1 MSRRGGGCRRDR
13 RGKEAAS
20 MSIAKITEL
29 TSTSERSF
37 EEAIQEG
44 IERASATL
52 RGITGAW
59 ISDQEVVVEDGVIT
73 LYKVRM
79 RVTFVLD

>member
-1 MSRRGGGCRRDR
+1 
-13 RGKEAAS
+13 
-20 MSIAKITEL
+20 MSIARITEI

-37 EEAIQEG
+37 DEAVQDG
-44 IERASATL
+44 IERASTTV

-59 ISDQEVVVEDGVIT
+59 ISDQEVVVEDGAIT

-79 RVTFVLD
+79 RVTFVLDT

>member
-1 MSRRGGGCRRDR
+1 MSVAR
-13 RGKEAAS
+13 
-20 MSIAKITEL
+20 ITEI

-37 EEAIQEG
+37 DEAVQDG
-44 IERASATL
+44 IERASTTV

-79 RVTFVLD
+79 RVTFVLDT

>member
-1 MSRRGGGCRRDR
+1 MSV
-13 RGKEAAS
+13 
-20 MSIAKITEL
+20 AKITEI

-37 EEAIQEG
+37 EEAIHDG
-44 IERASATL
+44 IERASATI

-73 LYKVRM
+73 MYKVRM
-79 RVTFVLD
+79 KLTFVVD

>member
-1 MSRRGGGCRRDR
+1 MSVAR
-13 RGKEAAS
+13 
-20 MSIAKITEL
+20 ITEI

-37 EEAIQEG
+37 DEAVQDG
-44 IERASATL
+44 IDRAGTTV

-79 RVTFVLD
+79 RVTFVLDT

>member
-1 MSRRGGGCRRDR
+1 MSV
-13 RGKEAAS
+13 
-20 MSIAKITEL
+20 AKITEI

-52 RGITGAW
+52 RGVTGAW

-73 LYKVRM
+73 AYKVRM
-79 RVTFVLD
+79 RLTYVLE

>member
-1 MSRRGGGCRRDR
+1 MSV
-13 RGKEAAS
+13 
-20 MSIAKITEL
+20 AKITEI

-52 RGITGAW
+52 HGITGAW
-59 ISDQEVVVEDGVIT
+59 ISDQEIVVEDSVIT

>member
-1 MSRRGGGCRRDR
+1 MSVAR
-13 RGKEAAS
+13 
-20 MSIAKITEL
+20 ITEI

-37 EEAIQEG
+37 DEAVHDG
-44 IERASATL
+44 IERASATV

-79 RVTFVLD
+79 RVTFVLES

>member
-1 MSRRGGGCRRDR
+1 MSV
-13 RGKEAAS
+13 
-20 MSIAKITEL
+20 AKIMEI

-37 EEAIQEG
+37 EEAIHSG
-44 IERASATL
+44 IERASATVH
-52 RGITGAW
+52 GITGAW

-79 RVTFVLD
+79 RLTFVVD